1 MNIQPSSEYK
11 AKLGI
16 MSPVGGLFNLN
27 LDLNERHESLP
38 LYECILLEVLS
49 LAVMR

>member
-1 MNIQPSSEYK
+1 MTTNEYPTSEYK

-27 LDLNERHESLP
+27 ERHESLP
-38 LYECILLEVLS
+38 LHECISLEVLS